1 MCSAIWEF
9 PKAGV
14 ATYLLFRNMK
24 VIMTMLF
31 FLGAL
36 FSIVSLY
43 ININIISI
51 VASSSGMNLTLT
63 FDLNTLSIFISNGFK
78 ITFSSS
84 YSVLL
89 ILLLL
94 ETVLLILVIL
104 VWWFTRF
111 VVECISQKYIR
122 MVDQASLTAS
132 DFSIMLEN
140 VPIHYP
146 K

>member
-9 PKAGV
+9 PKAGL

-43 ININIISI
+43 ININIISTI
-51 VASSSGMNLTLT
+51 TSSGTTLTLT
-63 FDLNTLSIFISNGFK
+63 LDLNSLPVFISNGLK
-78 ITFSSS
+78 VTYSSS
-84 YSVLL
+84 TSVIL

-111 VVECISQKYIR
+111 VVDCVSQKYTR

>member
-14 ATYLLFRNMK
+14 ATYLLFRNIK
-24 VIMTMLF
+24 VIMIMLF

-43 ININIISI
+43 ININIIST
-51 VASSSGMNLTLT
+51 VAASGTNLTLAL
-63 FDLNTLSIFISNGFK
+63 DLNSLPVFISNGFK
-78 ITFSSS
+78 ITFSTSN
-84 YSVLL
+84 SVIL

-94 ETVLLILVIL
+94 ETVLLILVII

-111 VVECISQKYIR
+111 VIECVSQKYIR
-122 MVDQASLTAS
+122 IVDQASLTAS